1 LARFDA
7 FDKLAP
13 HLASLRTLH
22 LSGNPLCDAPNYR
35 LRLIYVLPMVHILD
49 GADVT
54 AKEREIAPF
63 LVAQDASL
71 RHVVFE
77 NHADISKLEWIVLL
91 IQMHKEFY
99 QVVYGAHDS
108 PLRYVHRVCHV
119 SHSRIHRCN
128 ARMPHLEKMAVDVAL
143 LLRLWKQADSTA
155 NSSVDHSF
163 VEGQLQ
169 RVVVRAHH
177 HLQQH
182 PLRKAKQLLQK
193 FGSQRLK
200 GLEPP
205 SPPTWEEAYASVIS
219 LQQNTIAKLRGLC
232 ERNRR
237 DLIDALK
244 SLLIRDPGHRL
255 QQARLDDEQRRHDL
269 ALDRE
274 LLLREYQGHSGTPH
288 NNNDVCFHPGLPP
301 QQPDPDGDAVAT
313 RRQPSNAQ
321 GRDSMDGALQRQ
333 LELVEKRL
341 VDLNMGQD
349 EERRVRREETAA
361 LEQKLRDM
369 HHAPHV
375 IIPATT
381 DLPVMD
387 LNATPCNHLRA
398 HPTTHDPPSVPST
411 LSSRRLATPPAGDRP
426 SRDKA
431 PTKTRG
437 RITPTPVASVRATS
451 ASSPRRCPP
460 LIPSGAPFAPPRLQL
475 SSLSLWRCKLGR
487 LFRAW
492 RLYVQLHH
500 NLHLLHFQR
509 VLRHARL
516 MLTLWRQY
524 CERQFHV
531 RLFAAS
537 RDHNGLVRCFHK
549 WANASRFHAITKFAA
564 GRRARDRLVTVIH
577 GWRRWS
583 RQANRIR
590 LAQARQQ
597 HRRDSNTLHGVVAAW
612 RQHTYMHSVRR
623 IHEKQLHR
631 MHAKFTLHA
640 AFQGWRRWLD
650 RHVQPRQHL
659 ERTVQSARG
668 RRNVRGAFRAWKA
681 LVAATRR
688 FCKRVCR
695 GVWHQWQRRI
705 EASRHKARTTR
716 KMDRFVAKKALSWW
730 ADATQ
735 ARKHCARM
743 EAITKRQWMARRLRH
758 VWRHW
763 TTYKS
768 MRRKYVQGCLKAFK
782 HCRIKLE
789 RRVWHAWA
797 TATAT
802 HLVVRKQHKRS
813 ALTLAFH
820 SFRVAVRK
828 QSARRHVLRRTD
840 HLATRQALHWVQ
852 QCMTRWRVY
861 ALQHRKPVGL
871 LRYVRAQQRHGMM
884 GRLWS
889 CWRQQCY
896 QRLEKRVETAEDAA
910 TYSEA
915 ERTRVVSEM
924 LQLNDTTIQ
933 LAEQV
938 ATWKDACKEKDDA
951 VRAWQ
956 QSCHEMD
963 RAKAALQQ
971 QVEALNQRM
980 VEMDQA
986 RRDQDR
992 LAQADTTQVLQ
1003 QLAAAEDANEG
1014 LRRQLRDGH
1023 DALLQVQQQLL
1034 KEREKLQRHSDDRR
1048 KAQHQLDLKHEVGTS
1063 LANHEVMALQQSLQA
1078 VQQTLATERAER
1090 RDAAARCKDYEM
1102 RLADTVRAIHEHESD
1117 MDSQLRQTHD
1127 VALDMERRWKESEVK
1142 NAELVKLLQE
1152 KNNCVAALTSQVHTH
1167 RSVESHRV
1175 SALLEEVQANIQK
1188 TPPPPDVDYPRSSP
1202 SAVEIDDLNTHTAS
1216 IHDDIK
1222 ALQNRIMLRLQQS
1235 PVDAAAPLIPSSRI
1249 SKPQGSAPKGK
1260 QRGGKLPTQKPPVSK
1275 PKPK

>member
-1 LARFDA
+1 
-7 FDKLAP
+7 
-13 HLASLRTLH
+13 
-22 LSGNPLCDAPNYR
+22 
-35 LRLIYVLPMVHILD
+35 
-49 GADVT
+49 
-54 AKEREIAPF
+54 
-63 LVAQDASL
+63 
-71 RHVVFE
+71 
-77 NHADISKLEWIVLL
+77 
-91 IQMHKEFY
+91 
-99 QVVYGAHDS
+99 
-108 PLRYVHRVCHV
+108 
-119 SHSRIHRCN
+119 
-128 ARMPHLEKMAVDVAL
+128 
-143 LLRLWKQADSTA
+143 
-155 NSSVDHSF
+155 
-163 VEGQLQ
+163 
-169 RVVVRAHH
+169 
-177 HLQQH
+177 
-182 PLRKAKQLLQK
+182 
-193 FGSQRLK
+193 
-200 GLEPP
+200 
-205 SPPTWEEAYASVIS
+205 
-219 LQQNTIAKLRGLC
+219 
-232 ERNRR
+232 
-237 DLIDALK
+237 
-244 SLLIRDPGHRL
+244 
-255 QQARLDDEQRRHDL
+255 
-269 ALDRE
+269 
-274 LLLREYQGHSGTPH
+274 
-288 NNNDVCFHPGLPP
+288 
-301 QQPDPDGDAVAT
+301 
-313 RRQPSNAQ
+313 
-321 GRDSMDGALQRQ
+321 MDGALQRQ
-333 LELVEKRL
+333 LDLVEKRL
-341 VDLNMGQD
+341 ADLNMGQD
-349 EERRVRREETAA
+349 EERRVRPEETAA

-375 IIPATT
+375 VIPATT
-381 DLPVMD
+381 DLPLMD
-387 LNATPCNHLRA
+387 LNATP
-398 HPTTHDPPSVPST
+398 
-411 LSSRRLATPPAGDRP
+411 RRPATAPVDDLP

-431 PTKTRG
+431 PTTTRG
-437 RITPTPVASVRATS
+437 RITPTPVASVH
-451 ASSPRRCPP
+451 
-460 LIPSGAPFAPPRLQL
+460 PSGAPLGPTRLQL

-487 LFRAW
+487 LFCAW

-509 VLRHARL
+509 VRRHARL

-631 MHAKFTLHA
+631 VHAKFTLHA

-650 RHVQPRQHL
+650 RH
-659 ERTVQSARG
+659 
-668 RRNVRGAFRAWKA
+668 
-681 LVAATRR
+681 
-688 FCKRVCR
+688 
-695 GVWHQWQRRI
+695 
-705 EASRHKARTTR
+705 
-716 KMDRFVAKKALSWW
+716 
-730 ADATQ
+730 
-735 ARKHCARM
+735 
-743 EAITKRQWMARRLRH
+743 
-758 VWRHW
+758 
-763 TTYKS
+763 
-768 MRRKYVQGCLKAFK
+768 

-797 TATAT
+797 TATAA

-861 ALQHRKPVGL
+861 ALQRRKPVGL
-871 LRYVRAQQRHGMM
+871 LRFVRAQQRHGMM

-971 QVEALNQRM
+971 QVEVLNQRM

-1003 QLAAAEDANEG
+1003 QLAAAEDSNEG

-1090 RDAAARCKDYEM
+1090 RDAAARCKDYET
-1102 RLADTVRAIHEHESD
+1102 RLADTVRAIHEHEAD

-1188 TPPPPDVDYPRSSP
+1188 NPPPPDVDYPRSSP

>member
-1 LARFDA
+1 MEASRRRKKKRSHAAITMMDVIKANGMRVVEGTKLNLVAKGIDIIGTVVHAIAQSTTCLYLSQNNIASLDGLAQFTHLKVLSLGGNLLARFDA

-35 LRLIYVLPMVHILD
+35 FRLIYVLPMVHILD

-99 QVVYGAHDS
+99 QVVYGIGS
-108 PLRYVHRVCHV
+108 PLRYVHRVWHV
-119 SHSRIHRCN
+119 SHTRLHRCN

-143 LLRLWKQADSTA
+143 LLRLWKQADSTT
-155 NSSVDHSF
+155 NSSVDHSL

-341 VDLNMGQD
+341 ADLNMGQD

-369 HHAPHV
+369 HYAPHV

-387 LNATPCNHLRA
+387 LNATPCNHL
-398 HPTTHDPPSVPST
+398 P
-411 LSSRRLATPPAGDRP
+411 
-426 SRDKA
+426 
-431 PTKTRG
+431 
-437 RITPTPVASVRATS
+437 
-451 ASSPRRCPP
+451 SSPRRCPP

-509 VLRHARL
+509 ARRHARL
-516 MLTLWRQY
+516 MLALWRQY

-549 WANASRFHAITKFAA
+549 WANASRFHAITAFAA
-564 GRRARDRLVTVIH
+564 GRRARDRLVTVVH

-612 RQHTYMHSVRR
+612 RQHTYMRSVRR

-631 MHAKFTLHA
+631 VHAKFTLHI

-650 RHVQPRQHL
+650 LH
-659 ERTVQSARG
+659 
-668 RRNVRGAFRAWKA
+668 
-681 LVAATRR
+681 
-688 FCKRVCR
+688 
-695 GVWHQWQRRI
+695 
-705 EASRHKARTTR
+705 
-716 KMDRFVAKKALSWW
+716 
-730 ADATQ
+730 
-735 ARKHCARM
+735 
-743 EAITKRQWMARRLRH
+743 
-758 VWRHW
+758 
-763 TTYKS
+763 
-768 MRRKYVQGCLKAFK
+768 

-797 TATAT
+797 TATAA
-802 HLVVRKQHKRS
+802 HSVVRKQHKRS

-840 HLATRQALHWVQ
+840 HLVTRQALHWVQ

-861 ALQHRKPVGL
+861 ALQRRKPVGL
-871 LRYVRAQQRHGMM
+871 LRFVRAQQRHGMM
-884 GRLWS
+884 SRLWS

-1003 QLAAAEDANEG
+1003 QLAAAEDSNEG

-1048 KAQHQLDLKHEVGTS
+1048 KTQHQLDLKHEVGTS
-1063 LANHEVMALQQSLQA
+1063 LANNVSHEVTALQQSLQA
-1078 VQQTLATERAER
+1078 VQQTLAIERAER
-1090 RDAAARCKDYEM
+1090 RDAAARCKDYET
-1102 RLADTVRAIHEHESD
+1102 RLADTVRAIHEHEAD
-1117 MDSQLRQTHD
+1117 MDSQLRHTHD

-1167 RSVESHRV
+1167 RSVEAHRV

-1188 TPPPPDVDYPRSSP
+1188 NTPPPDVDYPRSSP

>member
-1 LARFDA
+1 MEASRRRKKKRSHAAITMMDVIKANGMRVVEGTKLNLVAKGIDIIGTVVHAIAQSTTCLYLSQNNIASLDGLAQFTRLKVLSLGGNLLARFDA

-99 QVVYGAHDS
+99 QVVYGAHGS

-143 LLRLWKQADSTA
+143 LLRLWKQADSTT
-155 NSSVDHSF
+155 NSSVDHSL

-301 QQPDPDGDAVAT
+301 QQPDPDA
-313 RRQPSNAQ
+313 SAQ

-341 VDLNMGQD
+341 ADLNMGQD
-349 EERRVRREETAA
+349 EERRVRLEETAA

-369 HHAPHV
+369 HHAPH
-375 IIPATT
+375 
-381 DLPVMD
+381 
-387 LNATPCNHLRA
+387 
-398 HPTTHDPPSVPST
+398 
-411 LSSRRLATPPAGDRP
+411 
-426 SRDKA
+426 
-431 PTKTRG
+431 
-437 RITPTPVASVRATS
+437 
-451 ASSPRRCPP
+451 
-460 LIPSGAPFAPPRLQL
+460 
-475 SSLSLWRCKLGR
+475 
-487 LFRAW
+487 
-492 RLYVQLHH
+492 
-500 NLHLLHFQR
+500 
-509 VLRHARL
+509 
-516 MLTLWRQY
+516 
-524 CERQFHV
+524 RQFHV

-549 WANASRFHAITKFAA
+549 WANASRFHAITAFAA
-564 GRRARDRLVTVIH
+564 GRRARDRLVTV
-577 GWRRWS
+577 
-583 RQANRIR
+583 
-590 LAQARQQ
+590 
-597 HRRDSNTLHGVVAAW
+597 
-612 RQHTYMHSVRR
+612 
-623 IHEKQLHR
+623 
-631 MHAKFTLHA
+631 
-640 AFQGWRRWLD
+640 
-650 RHVQPRQHL
+650 
-659 ERTVQSARG
+659 
-668 RRNVRGAFRAWKA
+668 
-681 LVAATRR
+681 
-688 FCKRVCR
+688 
-695 GVWHQWQRRI
+695 
-705 EASRHKARTTR
+705 
-716 KMDRFVAKKALSWW
+716 
-730 ADATQ
+730 
-735 ARKHCARM
+735 
-743 EAITKRQWMARRLRH
+743 
-758 VWRHW
+758 
-763 TTYKS
+763 
-768 MRRKYVQGCLKAFK
+768 

-820 SFRVAVRK
+820 SYRVAVRK

-861 ALQHRKPVGL
+861 ALQRRKPVGL
-871 LRYVRAQQRHGMM
+871 LRFVRAQQRHGMM

-896 QRLEKRVETAEDAA
+896 KRLEKRVETAEDAA

-992 LAQADTTQVLQ
+992 LAQVDTTQVLQ
-1003 QLAAAEDANEG
+1003 QLAAAEDSNEG

-1048 KAQHQLDLKHEVGTS
+1048 KAQHQLDLKHE
-1063 LANHEVMALQQSLQA
+1063 EVTALQQSLQA

-1090 RDAAARCKDYEM
+1090 RDAAARCKDYET

-1117 MDSQLRQTHD
+1117 MDSQLRHTHD

-1188 TPPPPDVDYPRSSP
+1188 NTPPPDVDYPRSSP

-1235 PVDAAAPLIPSSRI
+1235 PVDAAAPSIPSSRI
-1249 SKPQGSAPKGK
+1249 SKPQDSAPKGK